1 MKLREVF
8 RMKCKNIL
16 NSPHL
21 GGGDQVGSFSI
32 IALNSNELIILLG
45 KEYGYFNFL
54 LLYVG

>member
-1 MKLREVF
+1 
-8 RMKCKNIL
+8 MKCKNIL